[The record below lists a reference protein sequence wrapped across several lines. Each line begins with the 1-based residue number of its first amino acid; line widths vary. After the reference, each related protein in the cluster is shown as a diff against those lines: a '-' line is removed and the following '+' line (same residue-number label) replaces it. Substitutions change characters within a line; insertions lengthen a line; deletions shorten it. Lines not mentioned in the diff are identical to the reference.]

1 MRPGSIVE
9 VRSRFDGG
17 WVRGFQV
24 VTVEDTTDGKACL
37 LMRTSDGT
45 VLPAAFSSAEVRELP
60 TTGQVPSAP
69 RPRQT
74 A

>member
-17 WVRGFQV
+17 WTRGFQV
-24 VTVEDTTDGKACL
+24 VTVEETTDGEACL
-37 LMRTSDGT
+37 VKRTSDGT
-45 VLPAAFSSAEVRELP
+45 VLPVSFPSGDLRELP
-60 TTGQVPSAP
+60 TTGQLPPPAKS
-69 RPRQT
+69 RQT

>member
-24 VTVEDTTDGKACL
+24 ETVEDTTDGEACL
-37 LMRTSDGT
+37 VRRTSDGT
-45 VLPAAFSSAEVRELP
+45 VLPVSFPAGDLRELP
-60 TTGQVPSAP
+60 TTGQLPPATRS
-69 RPRQT
+69 RQT

>member
-9 VRSRFDGG
+9 VRSRFDGE

-24 VTVEDTTDGKACL
+24 VTVEDTTDGEACL
-37 LMRTSDGT
+37 VRRTSDGT
-45 VLPAAFSSAEVRELP
+45 VLPVSFPSADLRELP
-60 TTGQVPSAP
+60 TTGHLPVAP
-69 RPRQT
+69 REHQT